1 MLTKSSLDS
10 SSPALLFAFRFL
22 LNRLL
27 VFLFMTLSVS
37 SFNSLLSVS
46 WFPFL
51 LLASNFEF
59 FAKVFF
65 FFFFRLGS
73 VITVP
78 LLIRLL
84 LLIIIIVSNYT
95 NTKHPIGK
103 RRVLS
108 STIISFF
115 SPGKKTKRFR
125 FQNITWLVSS
135 DSQIQRKKI
144 QRDSIRKITYQWFDV
159 LPQKRNELWRKNDI
173 PPRKFHDPIRIL
185 PRFPSVFYY
194 QLDTR
199 MFNEKLRSK
208 IEFEM
213 VVIVVFYSDF

>member
-1 MLTKSSLDS
+1 MNHLTSSAMLTKSSLDS

-125 FQNITWLVSS
+125 FQNIT
-135 DSQIQRKKI
+135 
-144 QRDSIRKITYQWFDV
+144 
-159 LPQKRNELWRKNDI
+159 
-173 PPRKFHDPIRIL
+173 
-185 PRFPSVFYY
+185 
-194 QLDTR
+194 
-199 MFNEKLRSK
+199 
-208 IEFEM
+208 
-213 VVIVVFYSDF
+213 

>member
-1 MLTKSSLDS
+1 MNHLTSSAILTKSSLDS
-10 SSPALLFAFRFL
+10 SYSALLFAFRFL

-59 FAKVFF
+59 FAEV
-65 FFFFRLGS
+65 FFFRLGS
-73 VITVP
+73 VITVA
-78 LLIRLL
+78 LLILLL

-115 SPGKKTKRFR
+115 SPGKKNKEIPISKYYLISILRFTDSKKENSKRFNQKNHIPVIWCIAPKQKWAVEEKWYSTKEIPRSNQNLASVSFR
-125 FQNITWLVSS
+125 FLLSVG
-135 DSQIQRKKI
+135 
-144 QRDSIRKITYQWFDV
+144 YLDV
-159 LPQKRNELWRKNDI
+159 LWKVTL
-173 PPRKFHDPIRIL
+173 
-185 PRFPSVFYY
+185 
-194 QLDTR
+194 
-199 MFNEKLRSK
+199 
-208 IEFEM
+208 
-213 VVIVVFYSDF
+213 